1 MFCLL
6 FLSIVQI
13 GTPELP
19 SNTKDDS
26 TTKHAS
32 AFPFPNEFTL
42 LMLPL
47 QMRSIPPFLIHTRL
61 DSGYTVASCGRVG
74 RGRNV
79 RFPTF
84 QLDHYGPT
92 DGPMDGPTDGRTKPL
107 IELRVR
113 N

>member
-6 FLSIVQI
+6 FLSKVQI

-19 SNTKDDS
+19 SDMKDDS

-32 AFPFPNEFTL
+32 ALHFPNEFTL
-42 LMLPL
+42 LMLNASFTNEINP
-47 QMRSIPPFLIHTRL
+47 SVPHPNKA
-61 DSGYTVASCGRVG
+61 GYTAAGCGWVG

-107 IELRVR
+107 TELRVR